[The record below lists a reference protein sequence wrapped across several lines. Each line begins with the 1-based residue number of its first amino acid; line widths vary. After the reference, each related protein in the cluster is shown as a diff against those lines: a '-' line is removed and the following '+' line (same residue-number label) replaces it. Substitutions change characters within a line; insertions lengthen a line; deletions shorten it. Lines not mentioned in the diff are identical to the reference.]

1 MKPINNN
8 IVIRSIV
15 GRFLEHSRIYYF
27 HNNNQSQVFISSAD
41 LLTRN
46 LDKRFE
52 LLIPI
57 KESESKDKMLKI
69 LGMYYKDTFNS
80 FEMDSRGIYHKLNG
94 DCNIHDLFMKEAIE
108 NYKLKSIPKL
118 ISKNKGKVNKD

>member
-1 MKPINNN
+1 MKPINKN
-8 IVIRSIV
+8 ITIRSIV

-27 HNNNQSQVFISSAD
+27 HNNKQPNVYISSAD

-52 LLIPI
+52 LLLPI
-57 KESESKDKMLKI
+57 EDIDCRNKLLKI
-69 LGMYYKDTFNS
+69 LSMYYKDTFNS
-80 FEMDSRGIYHKLNG
+80 FQMDKHGNYVKLAG
-94 DCNIHDLFMKEAIE
+94 DCNIHELFMEEAIE

-118 ISKNKGKVNKD
+118 TKQMK